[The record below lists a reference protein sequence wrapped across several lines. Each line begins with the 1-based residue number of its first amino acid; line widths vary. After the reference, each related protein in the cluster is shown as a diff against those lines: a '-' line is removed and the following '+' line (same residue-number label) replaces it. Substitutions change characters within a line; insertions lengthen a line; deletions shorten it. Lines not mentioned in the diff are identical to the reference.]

1 MHPTLET
8 IKRELDQLAA
18 QVKTGVP
25 NNEPLNV
32 AHNNWSFS
40 GLTRDELYQIAIDL
54 AEMIDTQ
61 GTDELAA
68 NEALLA
74 DYPRRLVTLRTQT
87 IAQIWG
93 NAANAVPA
101 YLLTL
106 SALEKALK
114 PAFGE
119 SNDEAQRLNKELNQ
133 LRRQVRAIEAG
144 VADIE
149 PKTANLSKM
158 VDRILEAHETA
169 DQLPADLELLKEK
182 RRQIQ
187 ELHEASSKD
196 GMSIGAARNDAQN
209 AKSELEKIVSE
220 AEAIIE
226 RCEEAYRATTSQGL
240 ASAFADRAKELNQS
254 VIWWVCGLIG
264 ALAIGGTVGT
274 NQLHAL
280 AETIKSADSKSDFA
294 IWIQLVLAVLSIGG
308 SVWFGWIATK
318 QIGQRFRLAE
328 DYGYKASISKAYEGY
343 RREAKLVDP
352 AFQSKL
358 FASALTR
365 LDELPLRL
373 VEPHTHGSPI
383 HEALTSETVQK
394 AINIVPG
401 FVGKIEGF
409 AKDALTTFSKVKPEP
424 SAPKDSE

>member
-1 MHPTLET
+1 MHPILET

-18 QVKTGVP
+18 QVKTAVP

-32 AHNNWSFS
+32 VHNNWSFS
-40 GLTRDELYQIAIDL
+40 GLTRDELYQAAIDL
-54 AEMIDTQ
+54 SEIIETQ
-61 GTDELAA
+61 GSDELAG
-68 NEALLA
+68 NEDLLA
-74 DYPRRLVTLRTQT
+74 DYPRRLVILRTQT
-87 IAQIWG
+87 VMQIWS

-106 SALEKALK
+106 TALEKALK
-114 PAFGE
+114 PALGV
-119 SNDEAQRLNKELNQ
+119 SGDEAQRLAKELNQ

-144 VADIE
+144 VAEIQ
-149 PKTANLSKM
+149 PKTTNLAKI

-187 ELHEASSKD
+187 ELHEASVKD
-196 GMSIGAARNDAQN
+196 SASIGVARDSAQI
-209 AKSELEKIVSE
+209 AKSELAKIASE
-220 AEAIIE
+220 AETIIE
-226 RCEEAYRATTSQGL
+226 RCEEAYRSTTSQGL
-240 ASAFADRAKELNQS
+240 ASAFADRAKELNLS
-254 VIWWVCGLIG
+254 MSWWVGGLVG

-280 AETIKSADSKSDFA
+280 AETIKSADSKSEFA
-294 IWIQLVLAVLSIGG
+294 IWIQLILAVLSIGG

-343 RREAKLVDP
+343 RREANLIDP

-383 HEALTSETVQK
+383 HEALTSETVRK
-394 AINIVPG
+394 AIDVIPG
-401 FVGKIEGF
+401 FLEKMEGF
-409 AKDALTTFSKVKPEP
+409 AKDALASVSKVKPTH